1 MTQASAVRKPL
12 ADSLERLSE
21 RIRQEGD
28 GMSADKLLK
37 LVRKLDS
44 QQIEAAFCGHF
55 SAGKSAT
62 INRLCG
68 SALLPSSPIPTSAN
82 VVSIRYGAE
91 KVRLLLHD
99 GTERTIRPDEL
110 DEACRNGEDI
120 AEVHIDYPHALGE
133 RIVLMDTPGIDSTD
147 GAHKAATM
155 AVLHRADAIFY
166 VMDYNHVMSEMNF
179 SFIAEW
185 MNKGKPVYAIVN
197 QIDKHRSAELSFEA
211 YRNTVMEAFEAWGTR
226 PAGLFFVSATAA
238 SHPYNEWDELKTFI
252 QSLPDAEDRLKP
264 RNALMSAH
272 VLLEQHLDAAEE
284 KRRPEREALMAEAD
298 SKSVRDA
305 AERLELARAE
315 RHKTEE
321 EPERL
326 FQEAKRELDKLVEN
340 ANIMPAATRDR
351 ASLFLESLQPGFKV
365 GWWRSREKSEAE
377 RRRRLEQFAADFAEQ
392 VHIGLHLHTG
402 ELLKQ
407 AAGRAQIDPRGIGEQ
422 WERTANPVTAD
433 WLTSHVHPGAVA
445 SGEYTLNY
453 CRTAAEAA
461 KAYYR
466 RAGLSLLESVAVEH
480 RRRLEPELERLDR
493 DIAALERMTEA
504 LEKLRRMERELEE
517 YAQSLRSLLPE
528 RSTVSG
534 TFPSPAHRRPEM
546 PVGANSAAEAASADR
561 TDAAAADRNATK
573 VAFGSD
579 QGQSGEDSAPERH
592 PPRRERLV
600 RAAASLR
607 AAAGI
612 VSDLPAMRA
621 IADSLL
627 EKANR
632 LEHGTFTLALFGA
645 FSAGKSSFANALIGE
660 AALPV
665 SPHPTTAA
673 INRISRPCEGW
684 EHGTA
689 RIVMKTRDQLEEE
702 LIHSLGML
710 GRTARSL
717 EEALE
722 LARSL
727 APDAVPPQARPHYSF
742 VRAAAQ
748 GWERVSGL
756 LGTERKA
763 DRDEFAAFAA
773 DEAKSCFVREIEL
786 FWSCA
791 LTEAGITL
799 VDTPGADS
807 VHARHTGVAFSF
819 LKSADAILFVTYY
832 NHAFSRADKQFLEQ
846 LGRVR
851 DSFELDK
858 MFFVVNASDLA
869 SGEEELRQVV
879 DYAREQFVRHGIREP
894 RIFPVSS
901 LLALQGK
908 RENGKAPESSGMP
921 KLEDEL
927 FRFIYEELSEL
938 TILAGRKEL
947 DRAAAALRRW
957 LAEAEQ
963 SGEERRKSV
972 ERMEEALVRF
982 EQRWAEPDL
991 QAELRSLEQE
1001 ARELV
1006 YYVKQR
1012 TEFRFGEWFLASF
1025 HPSLWGG
1032 ERVSAETA
1040 LVAAWRDLLGQIS
1053 FALSQEMLATSL
1065 RMEKRLGTLLD
1076 ERMAREAAAAA
1087 EAVPA
1092 FVPPNFGERE
1102 FPTPSVAHELPPV
1115 PVDASWL
1122 KKFFRNPKQF
1132 FEGGGRDRLKE
1143 EAQRMLAQAVAQY
1156 ADEHG
1161 ARFAAHYSG
1170 LLREQAGR
1178 EFAALAESLRG
1189 QVESLRAAD
1198 DGTQAEDIRE
1208 RLKDLDE
1215 LSLK

>member
-1 MTQASAVRKPL
+1 MTQASALRKPL
-12 ADSLERLSE
+12 AESLERLSR

-28 GMSADKLLK
+28 GMSADKLME

-44 QQIEAAFCGHF
+44 PQIEAAFCGHF

-68 SALLPSSPIPTSAN
+68 RALLPSSPIPTSAN
-82 VVSIRYGAE
+82 VVSIRYGPE
-91 KVRLLLHD
+91 QVRLLLHD
-99 GTERTIRPDEL
+99 GTERSIRLDEL

-120 AEVHIDYPHALGE
+120 AEVHIQYPHALGE

-147 GAHKAATM
+147 EAHKAATM

-211 YRNTVMEAFEAWGTR
+211 YRETVMEAFEAWGTQ
-226 PAGLFFVSATAA
+226 PAGLFFVSAAVP

-252 QSLPDAEDRLKP
+252 LRLPADEDRLKP
-264 RNALMSAH
+264 RNVLMSAH
-272 VLLEQHLDAAEE
+272 VLLEQHLDAVEE
-284 KRRPEREALMAEAD
+284 QRRPEREALTAEAD
-298 SKSVRDA
+298 SESVRDA
-305 AERLELARAE
+305 AERLEHTRAE
-315 RHKTEE
+315 RRKTED
-321 EPERL
+321 EPQRL
-326 FQEAKRELDKLVEN
+326 FEEFKRELDKLVEN
-340 ANIMPAATRDR
+340 ANIMPAATRDL
-351 ASLFLESLQPGFKV
+351 ASSFLESMQPGFKV

-407 AAGRAQIDPRGIGEQ
+407 AAERADVDARSIREQ

-433 WLTSHVHPGAVA
+433 WLMSHVHPGAVA

-453 CRTAAEAA
+453 CRKAADAA
-461 KAYYR
+461 RAHYR
-466 RAGLSLLESVAVEH
+466 KAGLSLLEGVAEEH
-480 RRRLEPELERLDR
+480 RRRLEPALERLDR
-493 DIAALERMTEA
+493 DIDALERMTEA

-517 YAQSLRSLLPE
+517 YAQSLRNLLPE
-528 RSTVSG
+528 RAAATDP
-534 TFPSPAHRRPEM
+534 FPAPAYRRPEM
-546 PVGANSAAEAASADR
+546 RAVADGAAEAASAVHTVAATVDQTAPDAPAIDR
-561 TDAAAADRNATK
+561 GQPKGDAAPDR
-573 VAFGSD
+573 
-579 QGQSGEDSAPERH
+579 QPH
-592 PPRRERLV
+592 RRERLV
-600 RAAASLR
+600 RAAATLR

-612 VSDLPAMRA
+612 VSGLPALRPT
-621 IADSLL
+621 ADSLQ
-627 EKANR
+627 EKADR

-673 INRISRPCEGW
+673 INRISRPRAGW

-689 RIVMKTRDQLEEE
+689 RIVMKTREQLEEE

-710 GRTARSL
+710 GQTARSL
-717 EEALE
+717 EEALAV
-722 LARSL
+722 ARSL
-727 APDAVPPQARPHYSF
+727 APDEVPPQARPHYSF

-748 GWERVSGL
+748 GWERVSAS
-756 LGTERKA
+756 LGAERKA
-763 DRDEFAAFAA
+763 DRDEFAAYAA
-773 DEAKSCFVREIEL
+773 DEAVSCFVREIEL
-786 FWSCA
+786 FWNCG
-791 LTEAGITL
+791 LTQAGITL

-807 VHARHTGVAFSF
+807 IHARHTGVAFSF
-819 LKSADAILFVTYY
+819 LKSADAVLFVTYY
-832 NHAFSRADKQFLEQ
+832 NHAFSRADKEFLEQ

-879 DYAREQFVRHGIREP
+879 AYARDQFVRHGIRDP

-908 RENGKAPESSGMP
+908 QAHGRAPASSGMP
-921 KLEDEL
+921 QLEDEL

-938 TILAGRKEL
+938 TILAGQKEL
-947 DRAAAALRRW
+947 DRAADALRRW

-972 ERMEEALVRF
+972 ARMEEALARF
-982 EQRWAEPDL
+982 ERQWAEPDL
-991 QAELRSLEQE
+991 QAELRSLEE
-1001 ARELV
+1001 EVRELV

-1012 TEFRFGEWFLASF
+1012 ADFRFGEWFLSSF
-1025 HPSLWGG
+1025 HPSLWTG

-1040 LVAAWRDLLGQIS
+1040 LTAAWRDLLGQMA

-1065 RMEKRLGTLLD
+1065 RVEKRLGMLLD
-1076 ERMAREAAAAA
+1076 ERMAREAAAAG

-1092 FVPPNFGERE
+1092 FIPPQFGERG
-1102 FPTPSVAHELPPV
+1102 FPTPPVAHELPPV
-1115 PVDASWL
+1115 PVDSSWL

-1132 FEGGGRDRLKE
+1132 IEGGGRDRLKE
-1143 EAQRMLAQAVAQY
+1143 EAQRLLGEAVGRY

-1161 ARFAAHYSG
+1161 ARFVAHYAE
-1170 LLREQAGR
+1170 LLREQAQR
-1178 EFAALAESLRG
+1178 EFAALAEALRSH
-1189 QVESLRAAD
+1189 VESLRDAD
-1198 DGTQAEDIRE
+1198 DGARTEDIRR
-1208 RLKDLDE
+1208 RLRDLAE